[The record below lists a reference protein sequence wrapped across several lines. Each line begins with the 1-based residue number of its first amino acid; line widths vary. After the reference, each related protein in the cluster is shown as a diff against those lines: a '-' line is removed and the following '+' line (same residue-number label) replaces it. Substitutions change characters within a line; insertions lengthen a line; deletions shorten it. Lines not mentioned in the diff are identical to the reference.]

1 MSMRKPTKTK
11 TNLTWIGNS
20 EPVSE
25 AEDEDCATSSTR
37 EQENL
42 NASDGG
48 VGSYAESHVDGSTD
62 E

>member
-1 MSMRKPTKTK
+1 M
-11 TNLTWIGNS
+11 
-20 EPVSE
+20 SE